1 MAKSQ
6 EIEKRMAA
14 DMAKIMTMICVRN
27 TRLENLHAGI
37 VPTSNTGDFSDVMV
51 VDADGNKIPW
61 TDVSHFDDNEMRELI
76 REIVNRLYTF
86 HLKGNDPYFRKVIN
100 KWAPIAQKWD
110 EPEIDDFY
118 VQKQWEDKLQS

>member
-1 MAKSQ
+1 MSQ
-6 EIEKRMAA
+6 ESEKKMAA

-51 VDADGNKIPW
+51 VDAGGNKIPW
-61 TDVSHFDDNEMRELI
+61 NDVSHFDDNEMRELT

-86 HLKGNDPYFRKVIN
+86 HLKGNDPDFRKLIN

-110 EPEIDDFY
+110 EPELDDFY
-118 VQKQWEDKLQS
+118 VQKQWEG

>member
-1 MAKSQ
+1 MSQ
-6 EIEKRMAA
+6 ESEKKMAA

-27 TRLENLHAGI
+27 TRLENIHSGI

-61 TDVSHFDDNEMRELI
+61 NDVSHFDDNEMRELT

-86 HLKGNDPYFRKVIN
+86 HLKGNDPDFRKLIN

-110 EPEIDDFY
+110 EPELDGFY
-118 VQKQWEDKLQS
+118 VQKQREG

>member
-1 MAKSQ
+1 MAMSQ
-6 EIEKRMAA
+6 ESEKRMAA

-51 VDADGNKIPW
+51 VDAGGNKIPW
-61 TDVSHFDDNEMRELI
+61 NDVSHFDDNEMRELI
-76 REIVNRLYTF
+76 REIVNRFYTF
-86 HLKGNDPYFRKVIN
+86 HLKGNDPDFRKVIN

-110 EPEIDDFY
+110 EPELDDFY
-118 VQKQWEDKLQS
+118 VQKQCEEMK

>member
-1 MAKSQ
+1 
-6 EIEKRMAA
+6 
-14 DMAKIMTMICVRN
+14 MAKIMTMICVRN

-61 TDVSHFDDNEMRELI
+61 NDVSHFDDNEMRELI

-86 HLKGNDPYFRKVIN
+86 HLKGNDPDFSKLIN

-110 EPEIDDFY
+110 EPEVDEFY
-118 VQKQWEDKLQS
+118 LENKMSGLE

>member
-1 MAKSQ
+1 MAMSQ
-6 EIEKRMAA
+6 ESEKRMAA

-61 TDVSHFDDNEMRELI
+61 NDVSHFDDNEMRELI

-86 HLKGNDPYFRKVIN
+86 HLKGNDPDFRNVIN

-110 EPEIDDFY
+110 EPELDDFY
-118 VQKQWEDKLQS
+118 VQKQWKG

>member
-1 MAKSQ
+1 MAMSQ
-6 EIEKRMAA
+6 ESEKRMAA
-14 DMAKIMTMICVRN
+14 DMAKIMAMICVRN

-61 TDVSHFDDNEMRELI
+61 NDVSHFDDNEMRELI
-76 REIVNRLYTF
+76 REIVNRFYTF
-86 HLKGNDPYFRKVIN
+86 HLKGNDPDFRKVIN

-110 EPEIDDFY
+110 EPELDDFY
-118 VQKQWEDKLQS
+118 VQKQCEEMK